1 MLIEKIPALYGKALL
16 EAAADA
22 DVLEDVA
29 AEVSFVSGL
38 LGEDADLRLFV
49 ESPSIE
55 SAQKREVFEKTFRG
69 KATDTFI
76 NFLLLLV
83 DKGREAELEA
93 VSYTHL
99 RAHET

>member
-22 DVLEDVA
+22 EILEDVA
-29 AEVSFVSGL
+29 AEVSFVGGL

-55 SAQKREVFEKTFRG
+55 SAQKREVFEKTFPNSNSIACHCTANYRD
-69 KATDTFI
+69 ATF
-76 NFLLLLV
+76 
-83 DKGREAELEA
+83 
-93 VSYTHL
+93 S
-99 RAHET
+99 